1 MASANNATKAK
12 KNPVKV
18 KSFFQKIGKAIAG
31 FFKGISGEL
40 KKVTWPTKKELFK
53 STVSVLAVCLV
64 IGALIFG
71 IDSLLKFLVEFIRA

>member
-1 MASANNATKAK
+1 MASANNAAK
-12 KNPVKV
+12 KKSGGVKG
-18 KSFFQKIGKAIAG
+18 FFQKIGKAISG

-53 STVSVLAVCLV
+53 STVSVLVVCIV
-64 IGALIFG
+64 IGAIIFG

>member
-1 MASANNATKAK
+1 MASANNAAK
-12 KNPVKV
+12 KNPGKV
-18 KSFFQKIGKAIAG
+18 KAFFQKIGKAIAG

-40 KKVTWPTKKELFK
+40 KVTWPTKKELFK